1 MAENQQTIDMTRM
14 ACDAYHMSDAKMAT
28 TISLMSAASL
38 KHLRATYE
46 DEEDR
51 SQLDAILPLFENIMP
66 EISARLFARDGI
78 TLRRPRLSTLE
89 GFTGMDLREAF
100 IEAFQSD
107 AFRKYLN
114 ILFEDRLL
122 RSDLRHSDL
131 ITSPVVNG
139 NIVAIA
145 LDRLEPPLSDE
156 PDRLAR
162 IVKITGSILGLECED
177 GIWRPEFT
185 AHHHEGAT
193 LTLVSDQVSDM
204 VEGDDDLDAMDD
216 FDLDEQDEDCGD
228 MAETSG
234 RQFEMAT

>member
-14 ACDAYHMSDAKMAT
+14 ACEAYHMSDAKIAT
-28 TISLMSAASL
+28 TISLMSAASS
-38 KHLRATYE
+38 KHLMSTYNE
-46 DEEDR
+46 DEDR
-51 SQLDAILPLFENIMP
+51 SQLDAIRPLFENIMP

-89 GFTGMDLREAF
+89 RFTGMDLRESF
-100 IEAFQSD
+100 IDTFQSD

-122 RSDLRHSDL
+122 RTDLRHSDL

-162 IVKITGSILGLECED
+162 IVKTTGSILGLECDD

-185 AHHHEGAT
+185 AHHQEGVT

-204 VEGDDDLDAMDD
+204 VWGDDDLDVMDD
-216 FDLDEQDEDCGD
+216 LDLEDQED
-228 MAETSG
+228 HSDDVID
-234 RQFEMAT
+234 ATA